1 MDMENKN
8 IKQTAVGQIVADEFA
23 TAKVFRRYGIDFCCH
38 GSTPL
43 AEACAQAGID
53 VDTVIGELSKGAQ
66 TNGGGI
72 PFASWPLDLLIDY
85 VLKIHHRGIREKG
98 PGLLSLIRKV
108 REAHGTNHPELYE
121 IDELMRFS
129 LEDLENHLQKEENV
143 LFPYLYEL
151 FEAAREGRGISPM
164 HCGSIANPIRVM
176 TQEHENE
183 GERYLYIQRLTHDFQ
198 VPEDACASYRLM
210 LEELAEFMNALF
222 EHIHIENNI
231 LFPRFIKIER
241 EVVR

>member
-23 TAKVFRRYGIDFCCH
+23 TARVFRRYGIDFCCH
-38 GSTPL
+38 GNTPL

-108 REAHGTNHPELYE
+108 REAHGANHPELYE

-129 LEDLENHLQKEENV
+129 LAESSEPSSMASMAAPVPCLILYSQCV
-143 LFPYLYEL
+143 LLPWSHIWSRMGIRDFPCSERLYSN
-151 FEAAREGRGISPM
+151 FGRI
-164 HCGSIANPIRVM
+164 CGYS
-176 TQEHENE
+176 
-183 GERYLYIQRLTHDFQ
+183 
-198 VPEDACASYRLM
+198 S
-210 LEELAEFMNALF
+210 
-222 EHIHIENNI
+222 
-231 LFPRFIKIER
+231 
-241 EVVR
+241 